1 MKGIHEGQHSPQPTP
16 ITSEKFT
23 LCAWDQTLLRL
34 KSSFMEITEKAE
46 GEILVLSVTG
56 EIDLNQSPSLRST
69 LRAKA
74 AAKAPCLLLDFSAV
88 VYIDSSGLAT
98 LIEYYQ
104 SSRAYSGKLA
114 LCSLAP
120 RVRSSFDLVRLSEVF
135 TIYPDRTAALQAL
148 RSPSA

>member
-1 MKGIHEGQHSPQPTP
+1 MELVEKIEGS
-16 ITSEKFT
+16 
-23 LCAWDQTLLRL
+23 
-34 KSSFMEITEKAE
+34 
-46 GEILVLSVTG
+46 ILILTVSG
-56 EIDLNQSPSLRST
+56 EIDLNQSPTLRTT

-74 AAKAPCLLLDFSAV
+74 AAKTPCLLLDFSAV

-104 SSRAYSGKLA
+104 SARAYAGKLA

-135 TIYPDRTAALQAL
+135 SIFPDQTTACRALTTG
-148 RSPSA
+148 SA

>member
-1 MKGIHEGQHSPQPTP
+1 MEI
-16 ITSEKFT
+16 SEKIDGGV
-23 LCAWDQTLLRL
+23 L
-34 KSSFMEITEKAE
+34 
-46 GEILVLSVTG
+46 ILTVSG
-56 EIDLNQSPSLRST
+56 EIDLNQSPTLRTT

-74 AAKAPCLLLDFSAV
+74 AAKTPCLLLDFSAV

-135 TIYPDRTAALQAL
+135 TIFPDRNAACQAL
-148 RSPSA
+148 TSGSS